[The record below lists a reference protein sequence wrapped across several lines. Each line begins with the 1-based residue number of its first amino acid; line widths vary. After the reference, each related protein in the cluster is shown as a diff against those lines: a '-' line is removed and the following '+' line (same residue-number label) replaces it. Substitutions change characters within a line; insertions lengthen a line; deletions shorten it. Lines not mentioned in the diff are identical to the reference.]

1 MNGLE
6 AYSSYLAVR
15 NHFKTD
21 YDYFKYNGK
30 MRVNEDKFRTRRDHF
45 QFEKM
50 ARIYDREKF
59 VQYLVANFV
68 NEEDYIFGT
77 SQGRAMMNHKKW
89 LKNIESF
96 NYQFKEDIQTLRDY
110 HSQFDSLFII
120 GADGE
125 VHPFAFKLYL
135 REKININTLA
145 VLNKLIN
152 YSGVWSRQENTMLND
167 FVFILKKYTPF
178 LYSYVSVDETKCK
191 QTILE
196 VFNES

>member
-6 AYSSYLAVR
+6 AYASYLAVR

-30 MRVNEDKFRTRRDHF
+30 IKVNEDKFRTRRDHY
-45 QFEKM
+45 QFEKL

-59 VQYLVANFV
+59 IQYLVANFIQD
-68 NEEDYIFGT
+68 EDYILGM

-89 LKNIESF
+89 QKNIESF
-96 NYQFKEDIQTLRDY
+96 NYQFKEDIQTLREY
-110 HSQFDSLFII
+110 HSQFDSLFIT

-135 REKININTLA
+135 REKININTLV

-152 YSGVWSRQENTMLND
+152 YSGVWGKQENTMLND
-167 FVFILKKYTPF
+167 FLFVLNKYTPF
-178 LYSYVSVDETKCK
+178 MYSYVSVDETKCK

-196 VFNES
+196 VFK

>member
-30 MRVNEDKFRTRRDHF
+30 IKVNEDKFRTRRDHY
-45 QFEKM
+45 QFEKL
-50 ARIYDREKF
+50 ARIYNREKF
-59 VQYLVANFV
+59 IQYLVANFIQD
-68 NEEDYIFGT
+68 EDYILGM
-77 SQGRAMMNHKKW
+77 SQGRAMMNHKKCQ
-89 LKNIESF
+89 KNIESF
-96 NYQFKEDIQTLRDY
+96 NYQFKEDIQTLREY
-110 HSQFDSLFII
+110 HSQFDSLFIT

-135 REKININTLA
+135 REKININTLV

-152 YSGVWSRQENTMLND
+152 YSGVWSKQENTMLND
-167 FVFILKKYTPF
+167 FLFVLNKYTPF
-178 LYSYVSVDETKCK
+178 MYSYVSVDETKCK

-196 VFNES
+196 VFK

>member
-15 NHFKTD
+15 NHFKSN

-30 MRVNEDKFRTRRDHF
+30 IKVNEDKFRTRRDHY
-45 QFEKM
+45 QFEKL
-50 ARIYDREKF
+50 ARIYNREKF
-59 VQYLVANFV
+59 IQYLVANFIQD
-68 NEEDYIFGT
+68 EDYILGM

-89 LKNIESF
+89 QKNIESF
-96 NYQFKEDIQTLRDY
+96 NYQFKEDIQTLREY
-110 HSQFDSLFII
+110 HSQFDSLFIT

-125 VHPFAFKLYL
+125 VHPLAFKLYL
-135 REKININTLA
+135 REKININTLV

-152 YSGVWSRQENTMLND
+152 YSGVWSKQENAMLND
-167 FVFILKKYTPF
+167 FIFVLNKYTPF
-178 LYSYVSVDETKCK
+178 MYSYVSVDETKCK

-196 VFNES
+196 VFK

>member
-30 MRVNEDKFRTRRDHF
+30 IKVNEDKFRTRRDHY
-45 QFEKM
+45 QFEKL

-68 NEEDYIFGT
+68 NEEDYILGM

-89 LKNIESF
+89 QKNIESF
-96 NYQFKEDIQTLRDY
+96 NYQFKEDIQT
-110 HSQFDSLFII
+110 
-120 GADGE
+120 
-125 VHPFAFKLYL
+125 
-135 REKININTLA
+135 T
-145 VLNKLIN
+145 
-152 YSGVWSRQENTMLND
+152 
-167 FVFILKKYTPF
+167 
-178 LYSYVSVDETKCK
+178 
-191 QTILE
+191 
-196 VFNES
+196 

>member
-6 AYSSYLAVR
+6 AYASYLAVR

-30 MRVNEDKFRTRRDHF
+30 MRVNEEKFRTRRDHY
-45 QFEKM
+45 QFEKI

-59 VQYLVANFV
+59 VRYLVSNFV
-68 NEEDYIFGT
+68 NEEEYIFGT

-89 LKNIESF
+89 QKNIESF
-96 NYQFKEDIQTLRDY
+96 NYQFKEDIQTLKEDNP
-110 HSQFDSLFII
+110 QFDSLFII

-125 VHPFAFKLYL
+125 VHPFIFKLYL
-135 REKININTLA
+135 REKININTLV

-152 YSGVWSRQENTMLND
+152 YSGVWSREDNTMLKE
-167 FVFILKKYTPF
+167 FLFILKKYTPF
-178 LYSYVSVDETKCK
+178 FYSYVSVDKSKCK

>member
-15 NHFKTD
+15 NHFKSN

-30 MRVNEDKFRTRRDHF
+30 IKVNEDKFRTRRDHY
-45 QFEKM
+45 QFEKL

-59 VQYLVANFV
+59 IQYLVANFIQD
-68 NEEDYIFGT
+68 EDYILGM

-89 LKNIESF
+89 QKNIESF
-96 NYQFKEDIQTLRDY
+96 NYQFKEDIQTLREY
-110 HSQFDSLFII
+110 HSQFDSLFIT

-135 REKININTLA
+135 REKININTLV

-152 YSGVWSRQENTMLND
+152 YSGVWSKQENAMLND
-167 FVFILKKYTPF
+167 FIFVLNKYTPF
-178 LYSYVSVDETKCK
+178 MYSYVSVDETKCK

-196 VFNES
+196 VFK

>member
-6 AYSSYLAVR
+6 AYTSYLAVR
-15 NHFKTD
+15 NHFKSN

-30 MRVNEDKFRTRRDHF
+30 IKVNEDKFRTRRDHY
-45 QFEKM
+45 QFEKL

-59 VQYLVANFV
+59 IQYLVANFIQD
-68 NEEDYIFGT
+68 EDYILGM

-89 LKNIESF
+89 QKNIESF
-96 NYQFKEDIQTLRDY
+96 NYQFKEDIQTLREY
-110 HSQFDSLFII
+110 HSQFDSLFIT

-135 REKININTLA
+135 REKININTLV

-152 YSGVWSRQENTMLND
+152 YSGVWSKQENTMLND
-167 FVFILKKYTPF
+167 FLFVLNKYTPF
-178 LYSYVSVDETKCK
+178 MYSYVSVDETKCK

-196 VFNES
+196 VFK

>member
-6 AYSSYLAVR
+6 AYASYLAER

-30 MRVNEDKFRTRRDHF
+30 IKVNEDKFRTRRDHY
-45 QFEKM
+45 QFEKL

-59 VQYLVANFV
+59 IQYLVANFIQD
-68 NEEDYIFGT
+68 EDYILGM

-89 LKNIESF
+89 QKNIESF
-96 NYQFKEDIQTLRDY
+96 NYQFKEDIQTLREY
-110 HSQFDSLFII
+110 HSQFDSLFIT

-135 REKININTLA
+135 REKININTLV

-152 YSGVWSRQENTMLND
+152 YSGVWSKQENTMLND
-167 FVFILKKYTPF
+167 FLFVLNKYTPF
-178 LYSYVSVDETKCK
+178 MYSYVSVDETKCK

-196 VFNES
+196 VFK

>member
-15 NHFKTD
+15 NHFKSN

-30 MRVNEDKFRTRRDHF
+30 IKVNEDKFRTRRDHY
-45 QFEKM
+45 QFEKL

-59 VQYLVANFV
+59 IQYLVANFIQD
-68 NEEDYIFGT
+68 EDYILGM

-89 LKNIESF
+89 QKNIESF
-96 NYQFKEDIQTLRDY
+96 NYQFKEDIQTLREY
-110 HSQFDSLFII
+110 HSQFDSLFIT

-135 REKININTLA
+135 REKININTLV

-152 YSGVWSRQENTMLND
+152 YSGVWSKQENTMLND
-167 FVFILKKYTPF
+167 FLFVLNKYTPF
-178 LYSYVSVDETKCK
+178 MYSYVSVDETKCK

-196 VFNES
+196 VFK

>member
-6 AYSSYLAVR
+6 AYASYLAVR

-30 MRVNEDKFRTRRDHF
+30 IKVNEDKFRTRRDHY
-45 QFEKM
+45 QFEKL

-59 VQYLVANFV
+59 IQYLVANFIQD
-68 NEEDYIFGT
+68 EDYILGM

-89 LKNIESF
+89 QKNIESF
-96 NYQFKEDIQTLRDY
+96 NYQFKEDIQTLREY
-110 HSQFDSLFII
+110 HSQFDSLFIT

-135 REKININTLA
+135 REKININTLV

-152 YSGVWSRQENTMLND
+152 YSGVWSKQENTMLND
-167 FVFILKKYTPF
+167 FLFVLNKYTPF
-178 LYSYVSVDETKCK
+178 MYSYVSVDETKC
-191 QTILE
+191 
-196 VFNES
+196 

>member
-6 AYSSYLAVR
+6 AYASYLAVR

-30 MRVNEDKFRTRRDHF
+30 IKVNEDKFRTRRDHY
-45 QFEKM
+45 QFEKL

-59 VQYLVANFV
+59 IQYLVANFIQD
-68 NEEDYIFGT
+68 EDYILGM

-89 LKNIESF
+89 QKNIESF
-96 NYQFKEDIQTLRDY
+96 NYQFKEDIQTLREY
-110 HSQFDSLFII
+110 HSQFDSLFIT

-135 REKININTLA
+135 REKININTLV

-152 YSGVWSRQENTMLND
+152 YSGVWSKQENTMLND
-167 FVFILKKYTPF
+167 FLFVLNKYTP
-178 LYSYVSVDETKCK
+178 LMYSYVSVDETKCK

-196 VFNES
+196 VFK

>member
-30 MRVNEDKFRTRRDHF
+30 IKVNEDKFRTRRDHY
-45 QFEKM
+45 QFEKL
-50 ARIYDREKF
+50 ARIYNREKF
-59 VQYLVANFV
+59 IQYLVANFIQD
-68 NEEDYIFGT
+68 EDYILGM

-89 LKNIESF
+89 QKNIESF
-96 NYQFKEDIQTLRDY
+96 NYQFKEDIQTLREY
-110 HSQFDSLFII
+110 HSQFDSLFIT

-135 REKININTLA
+135 REKININTLV

-152 YSGVWSRQENTMLND
+152 YSGVWSKQENTMLND
-167 FVFILKKYTPF
+167 FLFVLNKYTPF
-178 LYSYVSVDETKCK
+178 MYSYVSVDETKCK

-196 VFNES
+196 VFK

>member
-15 NHFKTD
+15 NHFKSN

-30 MRVNEDKFRTRRDHF
+30 IKVNEDKFRTRRDHY
-45 QFEKM
+45 QFEKL

-59 VQYLVANFV
+59 IQYLVANFIQD
-68 NEEDYIFGT
+68 EDYILGM

-89 LKNIESF
+89 QKNIESF
-96 NYQFKEDIQTLRDY
+96 NYQFKEDIQTLREY
-110 HSQFDSLFII
+110 HSQFDSLFMT
-120 GADGE
+120 GTDGE

-135 REKININTLA
+135 REKININTLV

-152 YSGVWSRQENTMLND
+152 YSGVWSKQENAMLND
-167 FVFILKKYTPF
+167 FIFVLNKYTPF
-178 LYSYVSVDETKCK
+178 MYSYVSVDETKCK

-196 VFNES
+196 VFK

>member
-30 MRVNEDKFRTRRDHF
+30 IKVNEDKFRTRRDHY
-45 QFEKM
+45 QFEKL

-59 VQYLVANFV
+59 IQYLVANFIQD
-68 NEEDYIFGT
+68 EDYILGM

-89 LKNIESF
+89 QKNIESF
-96 NYQFKEDIQTLRDY
+96 NYQFKEDIQTLREY
-110 HSQFDSLFII
+110 HSQFDSLFIT

-135 REKININTLA
+135 REKININTLV

-152 YSGVWSRQENTMLND
+152 YSGVWSKQENAMLND
-167 FVFILKKYTPF
+167 FIFVLNKYTPF
-178 LYSYVSVDETKCK
+178 MYSYVSVDETKCK

-196 VFNES
+196 VFK

>member
-6 AYSSYLAVR
+6 AYTSYLAVR

-30 MRVNEDKFRTRRDHF
+30 IKVNEDKFRTRRDHY
-45 QFEKM
+45 QFEKL

-59 VQYLVANFV
+59 IQYLVANFIQD
-68 NEEDYIFGT
+68 EDYILGM

-89 LKNIESF
+89 QKNIESF
-96 NYQFKEDIQTLRDY
+96 NYQFKEDIQTLREY
-110 HSQFDSLFII
+110 HSQFDSLFIT

-135 REKININTLA
+135 REKININTLV

-152 YSGVWSRQENTMLND
+152 YSGVWSKQENTMLND
-167 FVFILKKYTPF
+167 FLFVLNKYTPF
-178 LYSYVSVDETKCK
+178 MYSYVSVDETKCK

-196 VFNES
+196 VFK

>member
-6 AYSSYLAVR
+6 AYTSYLAVR

-21 YDYFKYNGK
+21 YDYFQYNGK
-30 MRVNEDKFRTRRDHF
+30 IKVNEDKFRTRRDHY
-45 QFEKM
+45 QFEKL

-59 VQYLVANFV
+59 IQYLVANFIQD
-68 NEEDYIFGT
+68 EDYILGM

-89 LKNIESF
+89 QKNIESF
-96 NYQFKEDIQTLRDY
+96 NYQFKEDIQTLREY
-110 HSQFDSLFII
+110 HSQFDSLFIT

-135 REKININTLA
+135 REKININTLV

-152 YSGVWSRQENTMLND
+152 YSGVWSKQENTMLND
-167 FVFILKKYTPF
+167 FLFVLNKYTPF
-178 LYSYVSVDETKCK
+178 MYSYVSVDETKCK

-196 VFNES
+196 VFK